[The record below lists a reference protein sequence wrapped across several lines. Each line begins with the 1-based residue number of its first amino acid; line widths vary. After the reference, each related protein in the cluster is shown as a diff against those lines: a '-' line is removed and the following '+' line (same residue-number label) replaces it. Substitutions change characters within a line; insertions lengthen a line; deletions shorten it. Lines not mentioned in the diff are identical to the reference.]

1 MGIIGFVATIPGTLC
16 AGCMGACASAAETV
30 ATGHSSGLASFWI
43 LINLAS
49 AGAGLYFGVKS
60 KSAPR
65 TSGAVMIGVA
75 TLTLLLSFIT
85 LNWFW
90 GLIAVACFGIGGA
103 ISLTQEKLPVPGQAE
118 PPQAAF
124 VQPPPAA
131 MPTQKQMEAFE
142 ESEKTIAPPPVP
154 AASEKPAEPE
164 PVAPPPVQ
172 NFSAN
177 QPAQHYA
184 SASANEEIVS
194 ARRQAETKGPD
205 NKSATLLIWGLVG
218 AAFLL
223 IAVVLVMEFMPS
235 GKGKAVTQ
243 GGPDKKTETATKA
256 PHADAPAP
264 SAGALT
270 ESEVSIGYVK
280 TLTGSTLRMRK
291 EPSEEAPILLNI
303 PNGSPVI
310 ILGYDE
316 HTTTVKGETG
326 KWCKIK
332 YTGETGW
339 AWGKFIVQK

>member
-1 MGIIGFVATIPGTLC
+1 MIMGIIGFVATIPGTLC
-16 AGCMGACASAAETV
+16 AGCMGACASVAETV

-75 TLTLLLSFIT
+75 VLTLLLSFIT

-103 ISLTQEKLPVPGQAE
+103 VSLTQEKLPVPGQVQS
-118 PPQAAF
+118 PQPAVDQFA
-124 VQPPPAA
+124 PAA
-131 MPTQKQMEAFE
+131 IPAQKQ
-142 ESEKTIAPPPVP
+142 TPVP
-154 AASEKPAEPE
+154 DVPEAPARPE

-194 ARRQAETKGPD
+194 AWAQTDTK
-205 NKSATLLIWGLVG
+205 NRNTKSSNLLIWGLVG

-223 IAVVLVMEFMPS
+223 IAIVLVMEFMPS
-235 GKGKAVTQ
+235 GKDKAVTQ
-243 GGPDKKTETATKA
+243 GGLDKGPETATRA
-256 PHADAPAP
+256 SQPNTPA
-264 SAGALT
+264 SSGSTLT
-270 ESEVSIGYVK
+270 ESAVSIGYVK

-291 EPSEEAPILLNI
+291 EPSEEAPVLLNI
-303 PNGSPVI
+303 PNASPVI

-316 HTTTVKGETG
+316 RTTTVNGETG
-326 KWCKIK
+326 KWCRIK
-332 YTGETGW
+332 YNGETGW